1 MKDLKR
7 RFFANLKYLYSDNP
21 YLSDMLDDMYD
32 GLDERKPDPSRKSV
46 TVVELSLIHY
56 MYICHGKEALKE
68 KEWDE
73 LLDRNSSDLMIL

>member
-1 MKDLKR
+1 MRDLKR
-7 RFFANLKYLYSDNP
+7 RFFANLKYLHSDNP

-32 GLDERKPDPSRKSV
+32 GIDERKPDHNRKAI

-56 MYICHGKEALKE
+56 MYICHGKEALRE

-73 LLDRNSSDLMIL
+73 LLERENGDLMIL